1 MRLRDRGMVKWAPYK
16 SLPEQEDYL
25 EKMEEKKNKVDKPLL
40 SDDEL
45 IELDTKLSTYN
56 RGDPISIEYYDYGF
70 IKIVDDYLDYIDTI
84 NKRIVLKN
92 RMSIPVS
99 NVLSLN

>member
-25 EKMEEKKNKVDKPLL
+25 EKMEEEKNKVDKPLL

>member
-25 EKMEEKKNKVDKPLL
+25 EKMEEEKNKVDKPLL

-70 IKIVDDYLDYIDTI
+70 IKKVDDYLDYIDTI

-92 RMSIPVS
+92 RMSISVS

>member
-25 EKMEEKKNKVDKPLL
+25 EKMEKEKNKVDKPLL

-56 RGDPISIEYYDYGF
+56 RGNPISIEYYDNGF
-70 IKIVDDYLDYIDTI
+70 IKTVDDYLDYIDTI

>member
-25 EKMEEKKNKVDKPLL
+25 EKMEEEKNKVAKPLL

-56 RGDPISIEYYDYGF
+56 RLHPISIDYYDYGF
-70 IKIVDDYLDYIDTI
+70 IKTVDDYLDYIDTI

>member
-25 EKMEEKKNKVDKPLL
+25 EKMEEEKNKVDKPLL

-56 RGDPISIEYYDYGF
+56 RGSPISIEYYDYGF
-70 IKIVDDYLDYIDTI
+70 IKTVDDYLDYIDTI

>member
-1 MRLRDRGMVKWAPYK
+1 MRLRDRGMAKWAPYK

-25 EKMEEKKNKVDKPLL
+25 EKMEEEKNKVDKPLL

-56 RGDPISIEYYDYGF
+56 RGDPILIEYYDYGF
-70 IKIVDDYLDYIDTI
+70 IKTVDDYLDYIDTI

>member
-25 EKMEEKKNKVDKPLL
+25 EKMEEEKNKVDKPLL

-56 RGDPISIEYYDYGF
+56 REDSISIEYYDYGF
-70 IKIVDDYLDYIDTI
+70 IKTVDDYLDYIDAI

>member
-25 EKMEEKKNKVDKPLL
+25 EKMEEEKNKVDKPLL

-56 RGDPISIEYYDYGF
+56 RGDPISIKYYDYGF
-70 IKIVDDYLDYIDTI
+70 IKTVDDYLDYIDTI

>member
-1 MRLRDRGMVKWAPYK
+1 MRLRDRGMVKCAPYK

-25 EKMEEKKNKVDKPLL
+25 EKMEEEKNKVDKPLL

-56 RGDPISIEYYDYGF
+56 REDRISIEYYDYGF
-70 IKIVDDYLDYIDTI
+70 IKTVDDYLDYIDTI

>member
-25 EKMEEKKNKVDKPLL
+25 EKMEEEKNKVDKPLL

-56 RGDPISIEYYDYGF
+56 RGNPISIEYYDYGF
-70 IKIVDDYLDYIDTI
+70 IKAVDDYLDYIDTI

>member
-16 SLPEQEDYL
+16 SLTEQEDYL
-25 EKMEEKKNKVDKPLL
+25 EKMEEEKNKVDKPLL

-56 RGDPISIEYYDYGF
+56 RGNPISIEYYDYGF
-70 IKIVDDYLDYIDTI
+70 IKTVDDYLDYIDTI

>member
-1 MRLRDRGMVKWAPYK
+1 MRLRDRGMVKWTPYK

-25 EKMEEKKNKVDKPLL
+25 EKMEEEKNKVDKPLL

-56 RGDPISIEYYDYGF
+56 RGNPISIEYYDYGF
-70 IKIVDDYLDYIDTI
+70 IKTVDDYLDYIDTI

>member
-25 EKMEEKKNKVDKPLL
+25 EKMEEEKNKVDKPLL

-56 RGDPISIEYYDYGF
+56 RGDPIPIEYYDYGF
-70 IKIVDDYLDYIDTI
+70 IKTVDDYLEYIDTI

>member
-25 EKMEEKKNKVDKPLL
+25 EKMEEEKNKVDKPLL

-56 RGDPISIEYYDYGF
+56 RGNPISIEYYDHGF
-70 IKIVDDYLDYIDTI
+70 IKTVDDYLDYIDTI

>member
-25 EKMEEKKNKVDKPLL
+25 EKMEEEKNKVDKPLL

-56 RGDPISIEYYDYGF
+56 RGDHISIEYYDYGF
-70 IKIVDDYLDYIDTI
+70 IKTIDDYLDYIDTI

>member
-25 EKMEEKKNKVDKPLL
+25 EKMEEEKNKVDKPLL

-56 RGDPISIEYYDYGF
+56 RGDLISIEYYDYGF
-70 IKIVDDYLDYIDTI
+70 IKTVDDYLDYIDTI

>member
-25 EKMEEKKNKVDKPLL
+25 EKMEEEKNKVDKPLL

-56 RGDPISIEYYDYGF
+56 RGDPISIEYYDYDF
-70 IKIVDDYLDYIDTI
+70 IKTVDDYLDYIDAI

>member
-25 EKMEEKKNKVDKPLL
+25 EKMEEEKNKVDKPLL

-99 NVLSLN
+99 DVLSLN

>member
-25 EKMEEKKNKVDKPLL
+25 EKMEEEKNKVDKPLL

-56 RGDPISIEYYDYGF
+56 RGDPISIEYYDYSF
-70 IKIVDDYLDYIDTI
+70 IKTVDDYLDYIDTI

>member
-16 SLPEQEDYL
+16 FLPEQEDYL
-25 EKMEEKKNKVDKPLL
+25 EKMEEEKNKVDKPLL

-70 IKIVDDYLDYIDTI
+70 IKTVDDYLDYIDAI

>member
-25 EKMEEKKNKVDKPLL
+25 EKMEEEKNKVDKSLL

>member
-1 MRLRDRGMVKWAPYK
+1 MRLRDRGMVKWASYK

-70 IKIVDDYLDYIDTI
+70 IKTVDDYLDYIDAI

-92 RMSIPVS
+92 RMSIPVF

>member
-25 EKMEEKKNKVDKPLL
+25 EKMEEEKNKVDKPLL

-70 IKIVDDYLDYIDTI
+70 IKIVDDYLDYIDAI

>member
-25 EKMEEKKNKVDKPLL
+25 VKMEEEKNKVDKPLL

-56 RGDPISIEYYDYGF
+56 RGDPISIEYHDYGF
-70 IKIVDDYLDYIDTI
+70 IKTVDDYLDYIDTI

>member
-25 EKMEEKKNKVDKPLL
+25 EKMEEEKNKVDKPLL

-70 IKIVDDYLDYIDTI
+70 IKTADDYLDYIDTI

>member
-1 MRLRDRGMVKWAPYK
+1 MRLRDRGMAKWAPYK

-25 EKMEEKKNKVDKPLL
+25 EKMEEEKNKVDKPLL

>member
-1 MRLRDRGMVKWAPYK
+1 MRFRDRGMVKWAPYK

-25 EKMEEKKNKVDKPLL
+25 EKMEEEKNKVDKPLL

-56 RGDPISIEYYDYGF
+56 RGYPISIEYYDYGF
-70 IKIVDDYLDYIDTI
+70 IKTVDDYLDYIDTI